1 MGKYARGKKSY
12 AISDISGLRVKYT
25 KLKTTWDGLRV
36 SPEDYEPK
44 HPQLE
49 TRRNLADPEALNN
62 PRVDTSVVPS
72 NFTVYT
78 NWDLGIIGTAL
89 TVPDAL
95 ESALGT
101 VTVTNT

>member
-1 MGKYARGKKSY
+1 MSRMFRAKASTVRS
-12 AISDISGLRVKYT
+12 
-25 KLKTTWDGLRV
+25 KTRII
-36 SPEDYEPK
+36 
-44 HPQLE
+44 
-49 TRRNLADPEALNN
+49 DPEALQD

-89 TVPDAL
+89 TIPNAL

>member
-1 MGKYARGKKSY
+1 MAFASEKNAYGICDRCGFWY
-12 AISDISGLRVKYT
+12 GLRELGKEWNGYRT
-25 KLKTTWDGLRV
+25 C
-36 SPEDYEPK
+36 PECYEPK

-89 TVPDAL
+89 TVPNAL

>member
-1 MGKYARGKKSY
+1 MAFASQKNAYGICDRCGFRY
-12 AISDISGLRVKYT
+12 GLKDLRKEWNGY
-25 KLKTTWDGLRV
+25 KTC
-36 SPEDYEPK
+36 PECFEPK
-44 HPQLE
+44 HPQLDRK
-49 TRRNLADPEALNN
+49 TRIVDPEAIKD

-89 TVPDAL
+89 TIPNAL

>member
-1 MGKYARGKKSY
+1 MAFASNKNPY
-12 AISDISGLRVKYT
+12 AICDRCGFRYFLKELRKEWNGYRT
-25 KLKTTWDGLRV
+25 C
-36 SPEDYEPK
+36 PECYEPK

-78 NWDLGIIGTAL
+78 NWDLGIMT
-89 TVPDAL
+89 
-95 ESALGT
+95 SKK
-101 VTVTNT
+101 